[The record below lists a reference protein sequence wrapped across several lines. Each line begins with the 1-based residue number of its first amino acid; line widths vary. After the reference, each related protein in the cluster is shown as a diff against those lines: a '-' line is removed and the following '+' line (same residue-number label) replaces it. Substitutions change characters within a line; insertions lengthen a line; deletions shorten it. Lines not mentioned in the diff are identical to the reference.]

1 MEDEYIYWWSFE
13 ITNDVVKFS
22 DTQIQVSATN
32 YKAAIGK
39 VKALK
44 IPTLERYSDIED
56 NLKLT
61 SVIEDSLV
69 EDELVIDRDEE

>member
-1 MEDEYIYWWSFE
+1 MDEYVYWWTFE
-13 ITNDVVKFS
+13 IKGDVINFT
-22 DTQIQVSATN
+22 DTQIQVSATT
-32 YKAAIGK
+32 YKAAIAK

-44 IPTLERYSDIED
+44 IPTLERNSDIED

-69 EDELVIDRDEE
+69 EDELVIDREEE